1 MASRLINS
9 AEVFSA
15 LAHPARLRILGMLR
29 GGSLC
34 VCQIT
39 AVLELAASTV
49 SAHLADL
56 RRAGLVLER
65 KEGRWVKYSLADARE
80 PKAVFELVRSLFGDD
95 PRIQDDARLVRGL
108 RRVPVEELCRVG
120 LDVTRLGL
128 TRAPG

>member
-1 MASRLINS
+1 MASRLIDS
-9 AEVFSA
+9 AGA

-34 VCQIT
+34 VGQIT
-39 AVLELAASTV
+39 AVPELAASTV

-65 KEGRWVKYSLADARE
+65 KEGRWAKYSLADARE
-80 PKAVFELVRSLFGDD
+80 PKAVLELV
-95 PRIQDDARLVRGL
+95 RLVRGL

-128 TRAPG
+128 TRALG